1 MDAGHLDIRL
11 EVDGGI
17 SADTIE
23 QAAAAG
29 ADAFV
34 AGTAVYG
41 AADPALAVRQLRAR
55 AERAIRDGTR
65 SAARTPGA
73 EPS

>member
-1 MDAGHLDIRL
+1 M
-11 EVDGGI
+11 DGGI
-17 SADTIE
+17 AADTIE

-41 AADPALAVRQLRAR
+41 AADPAEAVRHLRAL
-55 AERAIRDGTR
+55 AERA
-65 SAARTPGA
+65 APGA
-73 EPS
+73 

>member
-1 MDAGHLDIRL
+1 MRRRINVKDLEVRL

-17 SADTIE
+17 AADTIE

-41 AADPALAVRQLRAR
+41 AQDPA
-55 AERAIRDGTR
+55 EAIRRLRGL
-65 SAARTPGA
+65 AAQASSGA
-73 EPS
+73 